1 MSYRFG
7 TKTRKEYLI
16 MKKTTKAFPLL
27 LSLIHI
33 LLCLSS
39 QVRVIEARI
48 HNTGVRICARP
59 PPPCGDESM
68 GGDQVS
74 GHKDKPCKTIP
85 RPPPPKCS

>member
-1 MSYRFG
+1 
-7 TKTRKEYLI
+7 
-16 MKKTTKAFPLL
+16 MKKTTKAFLL
-27 LSLIHI
+27 LSLLHI

-39 QVRVIEARI
+39 QVRVTEARFR
-48 HNTGVRICARP
+48 HLGVGICARP